1 MKLLRLFAASFS
13 LSLRVSL
20 AHRGNLAFDLG
31 QSLTTVAAVLATTLA
46 VYQHTNVLAGW
57 SRAEIL
63 VLTGVYALISGIRG
77 AFIDPSL
84 SKFAGTIRDGS
95 LDDALLRPAPSW
107 FTTTCREHAPPALGQ
122 SVAGLG
128 MIGVGIQDLPHPPG
142 PLNIVAAAVLVGGA
156 VVITWSLSLIIASL
170 AFWADRIEL
179 APLTA
184 SLWDVGRYPADAYRQ
199 PLRIVVG
206 GLLPVAGMITLPS
219 AALTGNDPL
228 VPRLIG
234 GSALTVGFAA
244 VAMFVFR
251 QGLKRYTGA
260 TS

>member
-20 AHRGNLAFDLG
+20 AHRVNLAFDVA
-31 QSLTTVAAVLATTLA
+31 QSLTTVAAVLITILV
-46 VYQHTNVLAGW
+46 VYQHTSVLAGW
-57 SRAEIL
+57 SRPQIL

-84 SKFAGTIRDGS
+84 SKFAGTIRDGT

-107 FTTTCREHAPPALGQ
+107 FTTTCREHAPAALGQ
-122 SVAGLG
+122 SVVG
-128 MIGVGIQDLPHPPG
+128 IGVIVAGMRSLPYQPKA
-142 PLNIVAAAVLVGGA
+142 LNIATAAVLTGGA
-156 VVITWSLSLIIASL
+156 VVITWSLSLIFASL
-170 AFWADRIEL
+170 AFWADRVEL

-199 PLRIVVG
+199 PLRVVVG
-206 GLLPVAGMITLPS
+206 GLIPVAGMITLPS
-219 AALTGNDPL
+219 AVLTGNDPL
-228 VPRLIG
+228 VSRLIAG
-234 GSALTVGFAA
+234 LALTAGFVA
-244 VAMFVFR
+244 VAMLVFR
-251 QGLKRYTGA
+251 RGLKRYTGA